1 MVPTSPSAT
10 EPGAAY
16 YGDANGDGAV
26 NMKDVLAMRKYIAG
40 LESKVDVTAA
50 DVNCDGA
57 VNMKDVLQIR
67 KFLANLIDHLGK

>member
-1 MVPTSPSAT
+1 
-10 EPGAAY
+10 
-16 YGDANGDGAV
+16 
-26 NMKDVLAMRKYIAG
+26 MKDVLAMRKYIAG

-57 VNMKDVLQIR
+57 VNMKDVLQVR